1 MDPYLTVHAHRYEV
15 LVEKVRELAPANPRI
30 LVVGAAYEADE
41 LRRLPAVVDSL
52 GLGDERYPPGEGERH
67 VTFDLRLAE
76 SRELWPELGLYDVV
90 VCAEVIEHLSIS
102 ALHPL
107 RLFAAALRPGGWL
120 VLQTPN
126 AARVGNR
133 LLLLAG
139 RNPFE
144 PLREDSAS
152 PGHFR
157 EYTVDELLE
166 LGRRAGFE
174 VGGWL
179 TANYFVTGTRRNSA
193 VRRLGP
199 LVPRRLR
206 AGITVWLRKPVD

>member
-1 MDPYLTVHAHRYEV
+1 MDPYLTVHGPRYEV
-15 LVEKVRELAPANPRI
+15 LVEKVRELAPSNPRI
-30 LVVGAAYEADE
+30 LVVGAAFEAGE

-52 GLGDERYPPGEGERH
+52 GLGDERFPPGEGESH
-67 VTFDLRLAE
+67 VPFDLRQAE
-76 SRELWPELGLYDVV
+76 RSELWPELGAYDVV
-90 VCAEVIEHLSIS
+90 VCAEVIEHLPIS

-120 VLQTPN
+120 VVQTPN
-126 AARVGNR
+126 AARMGNR

-144 PLREDSAS
+144 PLREDSTS

-174 VGGWL
+174 VGGWF
-179 TANYFVTGTRRNSA
+179 TANYFVTGTRRNEA

-206 AGITVWLRKPVD
+206 AGITAWLRKPVD